1 MEEAIYQKIEL
12 FLNGEMSKE
21 EALQF
26 EKTIQENDELKSE
39 VELYKAINSHT
50 SESDDQND
58 VNSDY
63 KRELHAYINSDEARA
78 AEEKLL
84 KVRKEYHANVEV
96 TEPSKP
102 KSKVIYF
109 MVSTAAIIAFII
121 GVFIFQ
127 NDTSNDELYMKYYAA
142 KELPSFTG
150 RSSEESS
157 VLNLAIEKFNEIDYT
172 SSLSNFNK
180 YLTESEKINPLVY
193 IYTGLIQSEL
203 GNLNEAI
210 SELEKLEKMKIED
223 SSRALWYKALIYL
236 KFEKENEAKLVL
248 EIIVKNDTYYKNK
261 EAKELYGEL

>member
-12 FLNGEMSKE
+12 FLNGEMTKE

-26 EKTIQENDELKSE
+26 EKEILNDEKLQSE
-39 VELYKAINSHT
+39 VALYKAVNLHFRDEENSTKTT
-50 SESDDQND
+50 SP
-58 VNSDY
+58 Y
-63 KRELHAYINSDEARA
+63 KEKIDAFIASEEGRS

-84 KVRKEYHANVEV
+84 EARKKYHSDVEEA
-96 TEPSKP
+96 TPSKP

-109 MVSTAAIIAFII
+109 MTSAAAIIAFII

-127 NDTSNDELYMKYYAA
+127 NDASNDELYAKYYAA

-150 RSSEESS
+150 RSSDESS
-157 VLNLAIEKFNEIDYT
+157 VLTSATESFNETDYT
-172 SSLSNFNK
+172 SSLSSFNK
-180 YLTESEKINPLVY
+180 YLTETEKRNPLVY

-210 SELEKLEKMKIED
+210 SELEKLENAKIED

-236 KFEKENEAKLVL
+236 KFEKESEAKKVL
-248 EIIVKNDTYYKNK
+248 EIIIKNDSYYKNK
-261 EAKELYGEL
+261 EAKELYKEL